1 MNFLR
6 LPLTDNIHKRVI
18 KRLLLVW
25 ILLSIII
32 GAIVYFVEIEKIDD
46 FVVDLAIQESELF
59 VNDFHAYFHNPKPAN
74 YNNLK
79 NKIQEHINDMHFITI
94 ELYDIDKK
102 KMLAEALPRSR
113 AIIEKL
119 EKKKH
124 DFLMA
129 DKVNYMKQYL
139 DSQMYLKIFVP
150 IKDNEDSKVIGYFE
164 GNYKIDPKIF
174 ADIKNRVVWSV
185 AGVIIA
191 MFATTLILYPVIIA
205 LNKDI
210 INFSIDLSKANIEML
225 KALGEAIAK
234 RDHDTNIHNYRVT
247 IYSVRLAETIGLEK
261 ERIQSLIK
269 GAFLHDLGKIGISD
283 NILLKPGKLTE
294 EEYNIMKVH
303 VHIGL
308 EIVNNY
314 KWLIDAEDIVQYH
327 HERFNGSGYIGLKE
341 REIPINA
348 RIFTIAD
355 YFDALTS
362 KRPYKEPYSFEKSL
376 QLLREGNR
384 TVFDPELLN
393 AFLKIIPNLYTE
405 VNATETYTI
414 ENTLNSLINKYF
426 NHIA

>member
-18 KRLLLVW
+18 KRLLIVW
-25 ILLSIII
+25 FFLSIII
-32 GAIVYFVEIEKIDD
+32 GTIVYFVEIEKIDD

-59 VNDFHAYFHNPKPAN
+59 ANDFHTYFHNPEPAN

-79 NKIQEHINDMHFITI
+79 NKIHEHISNMRFITI

-102 KMLAEALPRSR
+102 KMLAEALPKSR
-113 AIIEKL
+113 AIIEEL

-150 IKDNEDSKVIGYFE
+150 IKDHEDSKVIGYFE

-185 AGVIIA
+185 GGVIIA
-191 MFATTLILYPVIIA
+191 MFATTLILYPVIIS

-247 IYSVRLAETIGLEK
+247 IYSVRLAETVGLEK

-294 EEYNIMKVH
+294 EEFNIMKVH

-376 QLLREGNR
+376 QILREGNK

-393 AFLKIIPNLYTE
+393 AFLEIIPSLYTE

>member
-32 GAIVYFVEIEKIDD
+32 GTIVYFVEIEKIDN

-59 VNDFHAYFHNPKPAN
+59 ANDFHTYFHNPEPAN

-79 NKIQEHINDMHFITI
+79 NKIHEHISNMRFITLEI
-94 ELYDIDKK
+94 YDKDKK
-102 KMLAEALPRSR
+102 KILAEANPQSR
-113 AIIEKL
+113 AIIEEL
-119 EKKKH
+119 EKKEH

-129 DKVNYMKQYL
+129 DKVDYMKQYL

-150 IKDNEDSKVIGYFE
+150 IKDHEDSKVIGYFE

-191 MFATTLILYPVIIA
+191 VFATTLILYPVIIS

-210 INFSIDLSKANIEML
+210 INFSVDLSKANIEML

-294 EEYNIMKVH
+294 EEFNIMKVH

-376 QLLREGNR
+376 QILREGNK

-393 AFLKIIPNLYTE
+393 AFLEIIPSLYTE

>member
-1 MNFLR
+1 
-6 LPLTDNIHKRVI
+6 
-18 KRLLLVW
+18 
-25 ILLSIII
+25 LSIII

-59 VNDFHAYFHNPKPAN
+59 ANDFHTYFHNPEPAN

-79 NKIQEHINDMHFITI
+79 NKIHEHISNMRFITI

-102 KMLAEALPRSR
+102 KMLAEALPKSR
-113 AIIEKL
+113 AIIEEL

-150 IKDNEDSKVIGYFE
+150 IKDHEDSKVIGYFE

-185 AGVIIA
+185 GGVIIA

-210 INFSIDLSKANIEML
+210 INFSVDLSKANIEML

-247 IYSVRLAETIGLEK
+247 IYSVRLAETVGLEK

-294 EEYNIMKVH
+294 EEFNIMKVH

-376 QLLREGNR
+376 QILREGNK

-393 AFLKIIPNLYTE
+393 AFLEIIPSLYTE

>member
-6 LPLTDNIHKRVI
+6 LPITDNIHKRVI

-32 GAIVYFVEIEKIDD
+32 GAIVYFVEIEKIDN

-59 VNDFHAYFHNPKPAN
+59 VNDFHAYFHNPGSAN

-79 NKIQEHINDMHFITI
+79 NKTQEHINNMHFITLEI
-94 ELYDIDKK
+94 YDKDKK
-102 KMLAEALPRSR
+102 KILAEANPQSR
-113 AIIEKL
+113 AIIEEL
-119 EKKKH
+119 EKKEH

-129 DKVNYMKQYL
+129 NKVDYMKQYL

-150 IKDNEDSKVIGYFE
+150 IKDHEDSKVIGYFE

-185 AGVIIA
+185 GGVIIA

-294 EEYNIMKVH
+294 EEFNIMKVH

-341 REIPINA
+341 MDIPINA

-376 QLLREGNR
+376 QILREGNR

-393 AFLKIIPNLYTE
+393 AFLKIIPSLYTE
-405 VNATETYTI
+405 VKNTETYTI

>member
-59 VNDFHAYFHNPKPAN
+59 ANDFHTYFHNPEPAN

-79 NKIQEHINDMHFITI
+79 NKIHEHISNMRFITI

-102 KMLAEALPRSR
+102 KMLAEALPKSR
-113 AIIEKL
+113 AIIEEL

-150 IKDNEDSKVIGYFE
+150 IKDHEDSKVIGYFE

-185 AGVIIA
+185 GGVIIA

-210 INFSIDLSKANIEML
+210 INFSVDLSKANIEML

-294 EEYNIMKVH
+294 EEFNIMKVH

-376 QLLREGNR
+376 QILREGNK

-393 AFLKIIPNLYTE
+393 AFLEIIPNLYTE
-405 VNATETYTI
+405 VKTTETYII

>member
-18 KRLLLVW
+18 KRLLIVW
-25 ILLSIII
+25 FFLSIII
-32 GAIVYFVEIEKIDD
+32 GTIVYFVEIEKIDD

-59 VNDFHAYFHNPKPAN
+59 ANDFHTYFHNPEPAN

-79 NKIQEHINDMHFITI
+79 NKIHEHISNMRFITI

-102 KMLAEALPRSR
+102 KMLAEALPKSR
-113 AIIEKL
+113 AIIEEL

-129 DKVNYMKQYL
+129 DKVNYMKQYF

-150 IKDNEDSKVIGYFE
+150 IKDHEDSKVIGYFE

-210 INFSIDLSKANIEML
+210 INFSVDLSKANIEML

-247 IYSVRLAETIGLEK
+247 IYSVRLAETVGLEK

-294 EEYNIMKVH
+294 EEFNIMKVH

-376 QLLREGNR
+376 QILREGNK

-393 AFLKIIPNLYTE
+393 AFLEIIPNLYTE
-405 VNATETYTI
+405 VKTTETYII

>member
-6 LPLTDNIHKRVI
+6 LPITDNIHKRVI

-32 GAIVYFVEIEKIDD
+32 GAIVYFVEIEKIDN

-59 VNDFHAYFHNPKPAN
+59 VNDFHAYFHNPGPAN

-79 NKIQEHINDMHFITI
+79 NKTQGHINNMHFITLEI
-94 ELYDIDKK
+94 YDKDKK
-102 KMLAEALPRSR
+102 KILAEANPQSR
-113 AIIEKL
+113 AIIEEL
-119 EKKKH
+119 EKKEH

-129 DKVNYMKQYL
+129 DNVDYMKQYL

-150 IKDNEDSKVIGYFE
+150 IKDHEDSKVIGYFE

-185 AGVIIA
+185 GGVIIA
-191 MFATTLILYPVIIA
+191 VFATTLILYPVIIA

-294 EEYNIMKVH
+294 EEFNIMKVH

-376 QLLREGNR
+376 QILREGNK

-393 AFLKIIPNLYTE
+393 AFLKIIPSMYTE
-405 VNATETYTI
+405 VNATETYII

>member
-59 VNDFHAYFHNPKPAN
+59 ANDFHTYFHSPEPAN

-79 NKIQEHINDMHFITI
+79 NKIHEHISNMRFITI

-102 KMLAEALPRSR
+102 KMLAEALPKSR
-113 AIIEKL
+113 AIIEEL

-150 IKDNEDSKVIGYFE
+150 IKDHEDSKVIGYFE

-185 AGVIIA
+185 GGVIIA

-210 INFSIDLSKANIEML
+210 INFSVDLSKANIEML

-247 IYSVRLAETIGLEK
+247 IYSVRLAETVGLEK

-294 EEYNIMKVH
+294 EEFNIMKVH

-314 KWLIDAEDIVQYH
+314 KWLIDAENIVQYH

-376 QLLREGNR
+376 QILREGNK

-393 AFLKIIPNLYTE
+393 AFLEIIPNLYTE
-405 VNATETYTI
+405 VKTTETYFI

>member
-59 VNDFHAYFHNPKPAN
+59 ANDFHTYFHSPEPAN

-79 NKIQEHINDMHFITI
+79 NKIHEHISNMRFITI

-102 KMLAEALPRSR
+102 KMLAEALPKSR
-113 AIIEKL
+113 AIIEEL

-150 IKDNEDSKVIGYFE
+150 IKDHEDSKVIGYFE

-185 AGVIIA
+185 GGVIIA

-210 INFSIDLSKANIEML
+210 INFSVDLSKANIEML

-247 IYSVRLAETIGLEK
+247 IYSVRLAETVGLEK

-294 EEYNIMKVH
+294 EEFNIMKVH

-376 QLLREGNR
+376 QILREGNK

-393 AFLKIIPNLYTE
+393 AFLEIIPSLYTE

>member
-6 LPLTDNIHKRVI
+6 LPLTGNIHKRVI

-32 GAIVYFVEIEKIDD
+32 GTIAYFVEIEKIDNLM
-46 FVVDLAIQESELF
+46 VDLAIQESELF
-59 VNDFHAYFHNPKPAN
+59 ANDFHAYFHNPGPAN

-79 NKIQEHINDMHFITI
+79 NKTQEHINNMHFITLEI
-94 ELYDIDKK
+94 YDKDKK
-102 KMLAEALPRSR
+102 KILAEANPRSR
-113 AIIEKL
+113 AIIGEL
-119 EKKKH
+119 EKKEH

-129 DKVNYMKQYL
+129 DKVDYMKQYL

-150 IKDNEDSKVIGYFE
+150 IKDHEDSKVIGYFE
-164 GNYKIDPKIF
+164 GNYKIDSKIF

-247 IYSVRLAETIGLEK
+247 IYSVRLAETVGLEK

-294 EEYNIMKVH
+294 EEFNIMKVH
-303 VHIGL
+303 VRIGL

-341 REIPINA
+341 MEIPINA

-376 QLLREGNR
+376 QILREGNR

-393 AFLKIIPNLYTE
+393 VFLEIVPNLYAE

>member
-6 LPLTDNIHKRVI
+6 LPLTGNIHKRVI

-25 ILLSIII
+25 FFLSIII
-32 GAIVYFVEIEKIDD
+32 GAIVYFVEIEKIDNLM
-46 FVVDLAIQESELF
+46 VDLAIQESELF
-59 VNDFHAYFHNPKPAN
+59 VNDFHTYFHNPGPAN
-74 YNNLK
+74 YSNLK
-79 NKIQEHINDMHFITI
+79 NKIQEHISNMHFITI
-94 ELYDIDKK
+94 ELYDIGKRK
-102 KMLAEALPRSR
+102 ILAEALPKSR
-113 AIIEKL
+113 AIIEEL

-129 DKVNYMKQYL
+129 DKVDYMKQYL

-150 IKDNEDSKVIGYFE
+150 IKDHEDSRLIGYFE

-210 INFSIDLSKANIEML
+210 INFSVDLSKANIEML

-247 IYSVRLAETIGLEK
+247 IYSVRLAETVGLEK

-294 EEYNIMKVH
+294 EEFNTMKVH
-303 VHIGL
+303 VRIGL

-355 YFDALTS
+355 NFDALTS

-376 QLLREGNR
+376 QILREGNR

-405 VNATETYTI
+405 VSATETYTI

>member
-59 VNDFHAYFHNPKPAN
+59 ANDFHTYFHNPEPAN

-79 NKIQEHINDMHFITI
+79 NKIHEHISNMRFITI

-102 KMLAEALPRSR
+102 KMLAEALPKSR
-113 AIIEKL
+113 AIIEEL

-150 IKDNEDSKVIGYFE
+150 IKDHEDSKVIGYFE

-185 AGVIIA
+185 GGVIIA

-210 INFSIDLSKANIEML
+210 INFSVDLSKANIEML

-247 IYSVRLAETIGLEK
+247 IYSVRLAETVGLEK

-294 EEYNIMKVH
+294 EEFNIMKVH

-314 KWLIDAEDIVQYH
+314 KWLIDAENIVQYH

-376 QLLREGNR
+376 QILREGNK

-393 AFLKIIPNLYTE
+393 AFLEIIPNLYTE
-405 VNATETYTI
+405 VKTTETYFI